1 MLVLHVFWDPG
12 TASIRRTGVCN
23 LKSTW
28 RDLENPVDPRGIK
41 TMKLYHQ
48 VDRVFDELTALGFG
62 PEDPVDVTVLSN
74 FDQYHYLGT
83 EAVDEG
89 IKRLAISANMSVL
102 DVGGGIGGPSRHIA
116 HSTGCQ
122 ITALELQPDLDE
134 TARELTRRCGLSGKV
149 THLCGDILNGAPETE
164 HYDAL
169 VSWLTFAHI
178 PDRARL
184 YARCFEALRPG
195 GGLYAEDFFDRAA
208 LTKAEK
214 KVLSIDV
221 AIDYTPSFET
231 YRNDLIDAGFVDID
245 LTDVSE
251 PWTLY
256 LGERAKGYRD
266 NWDRNVSLHRAELV
280 EGLDHFYFEVGKL
293 FQGGNLGGI
302 RIEAWKPS

>member
-184 YARCFEALRPG
+184 YARCFEALRV
-195 GGLYAEDFFDRAA
+195 
-208 LTKAEK
+208 LT
-214 KVLSIDV
+214 
-221 AIDYTPSFET
+221 
-231 YRNDLIDAGFVDID
+231 
-245 LTDVSE
+245 
-251 PWTLY
+251 
-256 LGERAKGYRD
+256 
-266 NWDRNVSLHRAELV
+266 
-280 EGLDHFYFEVGKL
+280 
-293 FQGGNLGGI
+293 
-302 RIEAWKPS
+302 